1 MWWNDRPYVSA
12 AQRRAKAE
20 RKLKQLAKQ
29 GRQVSPIQIVGR
41 QIAATFWGRA
51 WCDHLEAYS
60 DFSNRLP
67 RGRTYVRNGSVIDL
81 QIQPGHVTAIVSGSD
96 LYDVRVELA
105 PLAKQVWKQVKSQCA
120 GRIGSLVDLLQGKL
134 SQDVMSIVTA
144 RDRGLFPKPQE
155 IKMRCSCPDYAYLC
169 KHLAAVLYGIGAR
182 LDQQPELLFLL
193 RKVDQLELIT
203 AAGERAGTTKLP
215 AKKQAIADDALSEIF
230 GIELESSATEPE
242 EVSGASGKPST
253 SASAGRAKRSQR
265 TRSQK
270 TASRTGGTRAKKLA
284 GRSPVAKK
292 PTSQTPDEPSQRR
305 SKGTPTSSAKKLA
318 TRPRIKMRRPS
329 QA

>member
-242 EVSGASGKPST
+242 EVSGASGKLDFPT
-253 SASAGRAKRSQR
+253 NG
-265 TRSQK
+265 
-270 TASRTGGTRAKKLA
+270 
-284 GRSPVAKK
+284 GRSA
-292 PTSQTPDEPSQRR
+292 
-305 SKGTPTSSAKKLA
+305 
-318 TRPRIKMRRPS
+318 
-329 QA
+329 